1 MTSWRCGRR
10 AGTCRTGSTASARA
24 IGPSPTWRS
33 AIVRSPSA
41 IWPTLFVPSAGRSA
55 GMRPR
60 EAVRRRRSGQ
70 QLSRSPAPTRIRTAN
85 DVTAPD
91 ASSSRA
97 EDDPTGKRRR
107 MKDGR
112 VFLAIFVLT
121 LATRLA
127 NLAYL
132 GRDAAVEEHLHE
144 NWLIA
149 HNLVTGNGYLLSGT
163 SPTAHKPPVS
173 PLFLAPDDPGVWRSA
188 VSRDPDCSIVHF
200 CGGHNRRVCRVPI
213 PCKRPRGVAGD
224 GVDGDQP
231 LLAKGVVVD

>member
-1 MTSWRCGRR
+1 
-10 AGTCRTGSTASARA
+10 
-24 IGPSPTWRS
+24 
-33 AIVRSPSA
+33 
-41 IWPTLFVPSAGRSA
+41 
-55 GMRPR
+55 
-60 EAVRRRRSGQ
+60 
-70 QLSRSPAPTRIRTAN
+70 
-85 DVTAPD
+85 
-91 ASSSRA
+91 
-97 EDDPTGKRRR
+97 

-173 PLFLAPDDPGVWRSA
+173 PLFLALM
-188 VSRDPDCSIVHF
+188 I
-200 CGGHNRRVCRVPI
+200 RVF
-213 PCKRPRGVAGD
+213 
-224 GVDGDQP
+224 GDQP
-231 LLAKGVVVD
+231 FLAIRIVQSFIFAAATTVAFAVFRYLANGRVLLLATALMAISPFLRKV